1 MKPVLTL
8 FLIIVSGHLV
18 AQEHWP
24 ELLERAN
31 SNDDYCIEFYDI
43 MADHRMESSTAEGYF
58 AISTMMLAKTGKNL
72 FTKLSYFNK
81 GKKILEA
88 TIESDPNN
96 AELRFLRYTVQDQAP
111 SILLYFNDMETD
123 KEILDIYLANYSG
136 ELAAR
141 IQRYYEHN

>member
-1 MKPVLTL
+1 MKFVLTSI
-8 FLIIVSGHLV
+8 LIIVSSQLV
-18 AQEHWP
+18 AQEHWS

-31 SNDDYCIEFYDI
+31 GDDEYCLEFYDI
-43 MADHRMESSTAEGYF
+43 MADRRIESSTAEGYF

-72 FTKLSYFNK
+72 FAKLSYFNK

-96 AELRFLRYTVQDQAP
+96 AELRFLRYAVQDQVP
-111 SILLYFNDMETD
+111 SILLYFSDMETD

-141 IQRYYEHN
+141 IQRYYENN